1 MWQAKGDMNSARIV
15 MGVWRRA
22 RRLWLQTRFPRA
34 HWGRGCDVRM
44 GIRLHLGPR
53 GELRLG
59 SECVLDRDATLE
71 CLGTLHIG
79 ARTIFGHHCT
89 LAAKQSLLIGEDCLI
104 AEMVSI
110 RDHDHCFDDFHIPI
124 REQGAACAP
133 VRIGNGVWLAA
144 RVVVVK
150 GVSIGDGAIV
160 GAGAVVTKDIPAG
173 AIAVGVP
180 ARVVKMRPG
189 APALSAE

>member
-1 MWQAKGDMNSARIV
+1 MAL
-15 MGVWRRA
+15 WRRW
-22 RRLWLQTRFPRA
+22 RRLWLRVRFARA
-34 HWGRGCDVRM
+34 NWGAGCDVRM
-44 GIRLHLGPR
+44 GLRLHLGPK
-53 GELRLG
+53 GEFRLG
-59 SECVLDRDATLE
+59 EKCVLDRDATIE
-71 CLGTLHIG
+71 CNGVLHIG

-89 LAAKQSLLIGEDCLI
+89 LASKESLLIGEDCLI

-110 RDHDHCFDDFHIPI
+110 RDHDHRFDDFETPM
-124 REQGAACAP
+124 REQGATMAP
-133 VRIGNGVWLAA
+133 VRIGNNVWLAA

-150 GVSIGDGAIV
+150 GVTIGDGAIV

-189 APALSAE
+189 APNLSPTPKND